1 VRDYFLLISFS
12 ALMKRAH
19 LRSWLIG
26 LGVFAWALPAVSGT
40 EELPSMVVE
49 SETGIRQHAQHVNWI
64 QVKDLI
70 KRFNAEVLAARAQI
84 RAAEANIL
92 IAKALPN
99 PEIDFEMGQL
109 RRRVP
114 EAIPGNTQRL
124 SVAQTLENPALRTA
138 RVHVAHL
145 GEKAAA
151 KAYLSVLN
159 DVLSEGRARLYEL
172 VLRQAEVRSASESLT
187 LLEQVRDRVAL
198 RVKSGESP
206 RFELVKSD
214 TEVLNARQRV
224 ETARSL
230 AAQSRVALEILTGG
244 AFPDQF
250 ILDAR
255 LDDSVVV
262 PLIAP
267 NVEGNPAVLQLEFEL
282 RQMLARVEQERA
294 LRWPGVT
301 VRIGQSREPDVNSL
315 SGGVVLTM
323 PLLDQRQGAI
333 AEAEAQASRL
343 RIRREGLLIQ
353 LKQEIESAR
362 QALILAQRK
371 VLALETGVL
380 REARTALN
388 IAQTAYQF
396 GERGLLDVL
405 DAQRVL
411 RVAQADLLGAR
422 YEVQLASIQVERLQ
436 GIYVQD
442 LTEIS
447 PS

>member
-1 VRDYFLLISFS
+1 
-12 ALMKRAH
+12 
-19 LRSWLIG
+19 
-26 LGVFAWALPAVSGT
+26 
-40 EELPSMVVE
+40 
-49 SETGIRQHAQHVNWI
+49 
-64 QVKDLI
+64 
-70 KRFNAEVLAARAQI
+70 
-84 RAAEANIL
+84 
-92 IAKALPN
+92 
-99 PEIDFEMGQL
+99 
-109 RRRVP
+109 
-114 EAIPGNTQRL
+114 
-124 SVAQTLENPALRTA
+124 
-138 RVHVAHL
+138 
-145 GEKAAA
+145 
-151 KAYLSVLN
+151 
-159 DVLSEGRARLYEL
+159 
-172 VLRQAEVRSASESLT
+172 
-187 LLEQVRDRVAL
+187 
-198 RVKSGESP
+198 
-206 RFELVKSD
+206 
-214 TEVLNARQRV
+214 
-224 ETARSL
+224 L